1 MSRKPKEQKAKPVY
15 QSCNIKF
22 PERVWELTDNGW
34 SSRPAMPADLL
45 ARADMADSLNA
56 VILP

>member
-1 MSRKPKEQKAKPVY
+1 MRKKQEKPKPVY

-22 PERVWELTDNGW
+22 PERVWEPTDNGW
-34 SSRPAMPADLL
+34 TSKPVTAYDWESRRKL
-45 ARADMADSLNA
+45 AEELNA

>member
-1 MSRKPKEQKAKPVY
+1 MRKKQEKPKPVY

-22 PERVWELTDNGW
+22 PERVWELTDLGW
-34 SSRPAMPADLL
+34 TSRPVTAYDCDSRRGL
-45 ARADMADSLNA
+45 AYELNA